1 MCYGV
6 RGEVRGQPHL
16 MVFAFCFASLLLFDA
31 VDTRVAGL
39 GASHLTIGPLEW
51 QMLPSLYPWVWA
63 FKLMTSYCVAHTL
76 PTEPSPNPLS
86 HFFFFETDLAMQPT
100 LALIRGCYITCFP
113 RRCDKILD
121 RSNLKKEGFICAYSL
136 SWQMSRGSG
145 NPNWLTTRGQS
156 GSRERSTLG
165 LLAPSLSV

>member
-1 MCYGV
+1 MWIHMCYGV

-63 FKLMTSYCVAHTL
+63 FELMTSYCVAHTL

-86 HFFFFETDLAMQPT
+86 HFFFLRQILLCSPRLPWFEVVILLVFLVAVTKYLTEATWRRKGLSVLTVCHGRWVVAAET
-100 LALIRGCYITCFP
+100 LI
-113 RRCDKILD
+113 
-121 RSNLKKEGFICAYSL
+121 
-136 SWQMSRGSG
+136 GSPHVG
-145 NPNWLTTRGQS
+145 SQEAERGQ
-156 GSRERSTLG
+156 R
-165 LLAPSLSV
+165 